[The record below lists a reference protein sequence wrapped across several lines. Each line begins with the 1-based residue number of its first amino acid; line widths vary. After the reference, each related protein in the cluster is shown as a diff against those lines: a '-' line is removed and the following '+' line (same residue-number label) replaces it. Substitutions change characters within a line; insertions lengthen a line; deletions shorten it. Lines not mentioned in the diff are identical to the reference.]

1 MELLV
6 LVHGILEEGELVL
19 EIGLFEQPLGVVAHE
34 LALLGVLGHEVLDL
48 LGEGGV
54 GLLEDLQLL
63 LLLLVPVLHL
73 LEVRRHLGVTSPQLP
88 ALVLQGGRP
97 LLAALELL
105 LHELLLHLVEAPLS
119 LEGRLD
125 AS

>member
-1 MELLV
+1 
-6 LVHGILEEGELVL
+6 
-19 EIGLFEQPLGVVAHE
+19 VVAHE

-88 ALVLQGGRP
+88 ALVL
-97 LLAALELL
+97 
-105 LHELLLHLVEAPLS
+105 
-119 LEGRLD
+119 
-125 AS
+125 